1 MALVRIDVCTVQYRL
16 GIQSSNIYSNLPL
29 TPLFQ
34 FLSSLQ
40 DGFLENSSTGPAWY
54 SHLMLLIYL

>member
-16 GIQSSNIYSNLPL
+16 GIQSSNIYSNLQL

-34 FLSSLQ
+34 F
-40 DGFLENSSTGPAWY
+40 
-54 SHLMLLIYL
+54 

>member
-16 GIQSSNIYSNLPL
+16 GIHSSEIYSNLPL

-34 FLSSLQ
+34 FQSSLQ
-40 DGFLENSSTGPAWY
+40 DGFSENSSTGAAWY